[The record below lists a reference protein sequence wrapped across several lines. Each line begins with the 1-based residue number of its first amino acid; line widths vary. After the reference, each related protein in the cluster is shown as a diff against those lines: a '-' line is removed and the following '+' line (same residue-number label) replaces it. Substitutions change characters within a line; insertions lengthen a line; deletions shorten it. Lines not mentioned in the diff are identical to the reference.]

1 MPKYN
6 LFTKILMMI
15 LMILLPIVGLYFYS
29 NQTMTS
35 VLGSELNKSNES
47 QLTFFQNQV
56 NTNFDLLALMPNQL
70 IHDPDISSFRDIYMN
85 ESYLDLDAITLVKR
99 IQDKLS
105 LQESSLNWKSELL
118 IYSPSMNRVVSLND
132 AKQYDHA
139 VLSSRIHPGW
149 QVTRQGTSDD
159 EGFQFS
165 LFTVAPYGT
174 FTHPEDANL
183 LIEIRF
189 SSLNIEEMLDKFKS
203 DGRRDPFYFRQGV
216 GVIYNGT
223 SDQELSTQL
232 IQELEKEEFR
242 LDIEHRQVELNGE
255 SYMVNI
261 VLSKTTGWY
270 LIDYMPLSDIMYP
283 IEQSNRLFYLAIGA
297 LLLMSSLAS
306 YLLYAQVQVPMKKL
320 VHSFQRLKSG
330 DYSVR
335 MVPRGNSEFSFVF
348 TRFNSMVVQIQELFE
363 NVYMEQIHVREARL
377 KQLQS
382 QINPHFF
389 YNCFSFISSMAKLKD
404 FQAVVAMSQN
414 LSNYYRYTTRQ
425 ERDVVPLSEELNF
438 VTNYLEIQ
446 KMRMSRLDYSIELP
460 ILFKKLDIPP
470 LIIQPLVENA
480 VIHGIESNAGPG
492 LVRITGEIDERG
504 VTLMVEDNGKGMKE
518 HELLSLQ
525 YKLTQPVEEEMGYG
539 LWNVQQRMHLRYG
552 GNAGITLTE
561 SELGG
566 LKVVLNWSYPNEIER
581 SDESSE
587 DHHDKA

>member
-6 LFTKILMMI
+6 LFTKILMII
-15 LMILLPIVGLYFYS
+15 LMILVPIVGLYFYS

-56 NTNFDLLALMPNQL
+56 NMNFDRLALMPNQL
-70 IHDPDISSFRDIYMN
+70 IHDPDISSFRDIFMN
-85 ESYLDLDAITLVKR
+85 ESYLDLDAITQVKR

-105 LQESSLNWKSELL
+105 LQESSLNWRSELL

-132 AKQYDHA
+132 AKQYDPKE
-139 VLSSRIHPGW
+139 LNGRIHSGW
-149 QVTRQGTSDD
+149 QVTTKENG
-159 EGFQFS
+159 GFQFS
-165 LFTVAPYGT
+165 LFTVTPYAT
-174 FTHPEDANL
+174 FTHLEDANL
-183 LIEIRF
+183 LVEIRF
-189 SSLNIEEMLDKFKS
+189 SSLNIEEMLDKFKG
-203 DGRRDPFYFRQGV
+203 DGRRDPFYYKQDV

-223 SDQELSTQL
+223 SDQELANLL
-232 IQELEKEEFR
+232 IKELEKKEFQPES
-242 LDIEHRQVELNGE
+242 EHRTVELNGE

-270 LIDYMPLSDIMYP
+270 LIDYMPLTDIMYP
-283 IEQSNRLFYLAIGA
+283 IEQSNRLFYVAIGA

-348 TRFNSMVVQIQELFE
+348 GRFNSMVAQIQELFE
-363 NVYMEQIHVREARL
+363 NVYMEKIHVKEARL

-389 YNCFSFISSMAKLKD
+389 YNCFSFISSMAKLKN

-425 ERDVVPLSEELNF
+425 ERDVVPLSEEMDF

-446 KMRMSRLDYSIELP
+446 KMRMSRLDYSIDLPP
-460 ILFKKLDIPP
+460 ILKRLDIPL
-470 LIIQPLVENA
+470 LIIQPLVENSI
-480 VIHGIESNAGPG
+480 IHGIESRAGAG
-492 LVRITGEIDERG
+492 LVRISGEINQGG
-504 VTLMVEDNGKGMKE
+504 VTLIVEDNGKGMKA
-518 HELLSLQ
+518 HELLTLQ
-525 YKLTQPVEEEMGYG
+525 YKLSHPVEEGMGYG
-539 LWNVQQRMHLRYG
+539 LWNVQQRMQLRYG
-552 GNAGITLTE
+552 RNAGVTLSD

-566 LKVVLNWSYPNEIER
+566 LKVVLYWSYPNEAEMIG
-581 SDESSE
+581 
-587 DHHDKA
+587 